1 MAERLQCPSNLKRKD
16 AGAGYSSFVNNLQEF
31 LKIDILLVN
40 LNVNFL
46 NEGKGIEQ
54 TLKDHQALWHKT
66 CRDLFN
72 NTKVQR
78 AQKRASDKGEQE
90 PNLRQEER
98 GSPIKA
104 RRSSC
109 AAQSEYLDMNECL
122 FCDKPDKP
130 SNLRSASMLEIDQKV
145 RECAVLLNDGKL
157 IAKLSGR
164 DMVAMEANYHAKCLV
179 SLYNRARPL
188 KTGPA
193 KDVEISGPNLDELAF
208 AELIAYIEERL
219 DSEDLALLKM
229 AELTIV
235 FRMKLE
241 NLGAESG
248 SINTTRLKE
257 RILAVFPDL
266 TDHSQGRDTIIVL
279 KHEIGEALKRA
290 KEKDSEGWH
299 LAKAAMIIR
308 DISWIKNSFNGT
320 FAEECQ
326 MDSVP
331 ASLRV
336 LVDMILRGAT
346 TNREPAERDPNQ
358 ACLTIAQ
365 LIVFNS
371 ISREHSTASRY
382 RHTRTKECPVPIY
395 TSLKIHGITRDK
407 SLIDAFFQIGTVH
420 IL

>member
-1 MAERLQCPSNLKRKD
+1 MDWKLCIICQSNTAERLQCPSNTKRKD
-16 AGAGYSSFVNNLQEF
+16 AGAGYSSSVNNLQEF
-31 LKIDILLVN
+31 LKIDMLPVN

-72 NTKVQR
+72 NTKVR
-78 AQKRASDKGEQE
+78 LAQKRASDKGQQE

-109 AAQSEYLDMNECL
+109 AAQSEYLDMNGCL
-122 FCDKPDKP
+122 FCDKLDKP
-130 SNLRSASMLEIDQKV
+130 SNLRSASTLEIDRKV

-157 IAKLSGR
+157 IAKLSSR

-193 KDVEISGPNLDELAF
+193 KDIEISGSNLDELAF

-235 FRMKLE
+235 F
-241 NLGAESG
+241 A
-248 SINTTRLKE
+248 
-257 RILAVFPDL
+257 
-266 TDHSQGRDTIIVL
+266 
-279 KHEIGEALKRA
+279 
-290 KEKDSEGWH
+290 
-299 LAKAAMIIR
+299 
-308 DISWIKNSFNGT
+308 
-320 FAEECQ
+320 
-326 MDSVP
+326 
-331 ASLRV
+331 
-336 LVDMILRGAT
+336 
-346 TNREPAERDPNQ
+346 
-358 ACLTIAQ
+358 
-365 LIVFNS
+365 
-371 ISREHSTASRY
+371 
-382 RHTRTKECPVPIY
+382 
-395 TSLKIHGITRDK
+395 
-407 SLIDAFFQIGTVH
+407 
-420 IL
+420 